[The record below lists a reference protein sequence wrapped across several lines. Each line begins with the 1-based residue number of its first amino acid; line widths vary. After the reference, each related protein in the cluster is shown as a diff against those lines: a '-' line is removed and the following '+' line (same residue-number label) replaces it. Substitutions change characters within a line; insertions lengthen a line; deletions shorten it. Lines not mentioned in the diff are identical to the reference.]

1 LAPFCSAALRPLE
14 EAYRSVAV
22 LLEMVAVVGL
32 VEFELPPVDVGVT
45 LDRIKRAPS
54 GLSGVFT
61 LSFVIPENKNLHLHY
76 YLQMGRVSSVVIATD
91 YGLDCPRIESR
102 WRRDVPHASTP
113 VL

>member
-1 LAPFCSAALRPLE
+1 VPTVCPLAPFCSAVLRPLV

-32 VEFELPPVDVGVT
+32 VEFELPPVDVGVA

-61 LSFVIPENKNLHLHY
+61 LSLVTPEKKNLHLPY
-76 YLQMGRVSSVVIATD
+76 YLQTSLVRG
-91 YGLDCPRIESR
+91 EFNK
-102 WRRDVPHASTP
+102 
-113 VL
+113 